1 MTQRVEAARGRLLFP
16 CGRSHSPFGVMPGW
30 AATPA
35 YGVQKYAYFR
45 IDALRTGWVARL
57 QRSCV
62 PTSRTEKLVGGV
74 IERFQVA
81 HNDQHHGRSRNAS
94 ALFNAGNS
102 RRSGHHAWAFQ
113 TKNLAGIRG
122 PAGHFRFWSEP
133 ANHGGRRANGGRQR
147 LHGLLRRFAHQFHS
161 ATHLEFGEQ

>member
-1 MTQRVEAARGRLLFP
+1 MWGE
-16 CGRSHSPFGVMPGW
+16 PFSFWRNAGMGGYPGL
-30 AATPA
+30 
-35 YGVQKYAYFR
+35 R
-45 IDALRTGWVARL
+45 INALRTGWVARL

-62 PTSRTEKLVGGV
+62 PTEKLLGSVIYLAQGFYESRHFMLLALGKGRDV

-81 HNDQHHGRSRNAS
+81 HNDQHHGRSRNES
-94 ALFNAGNS
+94 GLFNAGDS
-102 RRSGHHAWAFQ
+102 RRSGHHAWALQ

-147 LHGLLRRFAHQFHS
+147 LHGLQSFAHQFH
-161 ATHLEFGEQ
+161 AAAHLEFGEQ